1 MKQSSKLKRLHRRQ
15 KRYKAAGLNLVSL
28 MDIFTILVFFLLIN
42 SGDVEILQVDDSLE
56 LPASVSERTPEDG
69 TLLLMV
75 NKESIIVEGR
85 AIVDL
90 NDLTLALAADAEKS
104 AGVEIQLL
112 AEELAYQ
119 ASKKTELSDRQ
130 KEQGLAITIMGDKD
144 TPYALLKSLIKTC
157 TSQNYRDISLAV
169 NQVPGSGT
177 EDFLQPV
184 IAPESGGD
192 NSSVSKLELSAIN
205 I

>member
-1 MKQSSKLKRLHRRQ
+1 MKQSSKLKRLKKRQ
-15 KRYKAAGLNLVSL
+15 KRNKAPGLNLVSL

-75 NKESIIVEGR
+75 NKEAIIVEGR
-85 AIVDL
+85 TVVDL
-90 NDLTLALAADAEKS
+90 NDLAIDMANENPN
-104 AGVEIQLL
+104 GVQIQRL

-119 ASKKTELSDRQ
+119 AGKKEELTDRQ

-144 TPYALLKSLIKTC
+144 TPYALLKSIIKTC
-157 TSQNYRDISLAV
+157 TSHNYRDIALAV
-169 NQVPGSGT
+169 NQVDAEKRSQQP
-177 EDFLQPV
+177 EDSENADFSTASTAL
-184 IAPESGGD
+184 
-192 NSSVSKLELSAIN
+192 L
-205 I
+205 